1 MLSILIPVYNY
12 DVLPL
17 VSELVKQCNSCGI
30 IFEII
35 CLDDASQRF
44 ILENQRINLFENAS
58 YSVLEKNIGR
68 SAIRNLLAEKAI
80 YENLLLLDADVIPV
94 DSQFV
99 SNYVTAIKEQ
109 KKLVFGGQLYKSEK
123 PAKELLLR
131 WIYGRKRES
140 PNLSERTKKASDFA
154 LVSNLL
160 IKKEILIRFP
170 FDQTLRKYGYE
181 DLLFF
186 TVLKSNGIYIS
197 HIENPIFHLN
207 FEKSMVFLS
216 NTKSAL
222 ENLSFLHSSLQI
234 SKHQSKVI
242 AAFEFLKKLKLIS
255 LFHFIF
261 RKSEPKIERNLLSE
275 KPSLFLFDIYKL
287 GYYCSL
293 KTK

>member
-12 DVLPL
+12 NVLPL
-17 VSELVKQCNSCGI
+17 AIELVKQCNSSGI

-44 ILENQRINLFENAS
+44 IFENQRINLFENTS

-68 SAIRNLLAEKAI
+68 SAIRNLLAERAT
-80 YENLLLLDADVIPV
+80 YENLLLLDADVIPA

-109 KKLVFGGQLYKSEK
+109 KKLVFGGQLYKDEK
-123 PAKELLLR
+123 PVNELLLR

-140 PNLSERTKKASDFA
+140 LNVSKRTKKVSDFA

-170 FDQTLRKYGYE
+170 FDEKLTKYGYE

-186 TVLKSNGIYIS
+186 TVLKSNNITLS
-197 HIENPIFHLN
+197 HIDNPVVHLN
-207 FEKSMVFLS
+207 FETSEVFLRK
-216 NTKSAL
+216 TQEAI
-222 ENLSFLHSSLQI
+222 ENLEFLHSSHKL
-234 SKHQSKVI
+234 SREQSKVI
-242 AAFEFLKKLKLIS
+242 AAYDFLKKLKLIL
-255 LFHFIF
+255 LFYFF
-261 RKSEPKIERNLLSE
+261 YKKSEQKIERNLLSE
-275 KPSLFLFDIYKL
+275 KPLLFLFDIYKL
-287 GYYCSL
+287 GYFCSL
-293 KTK
+293 KIK

>member
-68 SAIRNLLAEKAI
+68 SAIRNLLAEKAV

-207 FEKSMVFLS
+207 FEKSTVFLS

-222 ENLSFLHSSLQI
+222 ETLAFLHSSLQI

-261 RKSEPKIERNLLSE
+261 RKSEPIIERNLLSE